1 MRLAEDIYL
10 DPDLKST
17 RDGYGEA
24 LVELGKQNKDIVVV
38 TANLAE
44 STRVE
49 DFAKE
54 CPEHFFECGVAE
66 ENMMGVAAGLALS
79 GKIPFAS
86 SFAVFSPGGN
96 LGQIRLAVCYSGANV
111 KIASTHAGL
120 AAGQDGASHQALED
134 IAQMRTLPGM
144 TVIVPCDFYEAKKA
158 TQAAVKKKGPI
169 YLRFGRDKTPVVTT
183 SSTPFEIGKIEILK
197 EGNDVA
203 IVACGALVYGALIA
217 ARELEKEHIFASVL
231 NCHTIKPID
240 EKTLLDFAKKTGAVV
255 ACEEHQVNGGLGS
268 AVCEVLGENY
278 PVPVK
283 RVGVEDRFGESGK
296 AEELMEKYGLT
307 AKNICKK
314 AREAIKGKNEK

>member
-10 DPDLKST
+10 NPDMKST

-54 CPEHFFECGVAE
+54 YPERFFECGVAE

-79 GKIPFAS
+79 GKISFVS

-96 LGQIRLAVCYSGANV
+96 LGQIRLAVCYSQANV
-111 KIASTHAGL
+111 KIASTHGGL
-120 AAGQDGASHQALED
+120 SAGQDGASHQALED
-134 IAQMRTLPGM
+134 ISQMRTLPGM
-144 TVIVPCDFYEAKKA
+144 TVIIPCDYWEAKKA
-158 TQAAVKKKGPI
+158 TLAAAKKKGPV
-169 YLRFGRDKTPVVTT
+169 YFRLGRDKIPVVTT
-183 SSTPFEIGKIEILK
+183 SSTPFEIGKIEVLK
-197 EGNDVA
+197 EGDDVV
-203 IVACGALVYGALIA
+203 IVACGTLVYEALIA

-240 EKTLLDFAKKTGAVV
+240 DQTLVEYAKKTGAFVT
-255 ACEEHQVNGGLGS
+255 CEEHQVNGGLGS
-268 AVCEVLGENY
+268 AVCEVLAEFY

-283 RVGVEDRFGESGK
+283 RVGIEDRFGESGK

-314 AREAIKGKNEK
+314 AREAQKEKK